1 MTVYDVTPA
10 IVYTLTGV
18 ADYYFNYVVNDE
30 EDLVVVH
37 VALDDTVTTL
47 VYGVDYVVTL
57 LPSGTGTITLGDTSL
72 TGTLSISRSTP
83 RTQEVSW
90 VNNDPLDMVV
100 QENSFDKLTMIMQ
113 DIEASRI
120 GLPPGFPVGVEFP
133 LPESERI
140 LGWSTDGTTLENY
153 PSYGSFQSLA
163 DAAAASAASALSNAS
178 SAAASAIS
186 ASNSATAASTSA
198 SNAAT
203 SESNA
208 ATSEYNAGISAAE
221 ALDSRD
227 QALTAEGNA
236 AIWAQDAANCAQAAA
251 DSVVDAALVTAS
263 NTFEDP
269 DQYFGDSGD
278 LEVNLHFWDNTQAV
292 YSPIEYRAGYGII
305 DGRLTGAWRVG
316 EADGSMYYLLNSGNY
331 VNMLASNTDGIRWI
345 SIRASLDTDLEVSG
359 LIGTI
364 TRAGTYS
371 AALQPIYLDS
381 SFQGVAASAAA
392 ASTTPVVA
400 MNVHTASDYVLLY
413 GKARN
418 DLWSL
423 TPGLVYLST
432 TTGGIT
438 QTPPSGSGQVVQV
451 IGVAIAA
458 NQILFNPQQTLI
470 VLV

>member
-57 LPSGTGTITLGDTSL
+57 LPSGTGTVTLGDTTL
-72 TGTLSISRSTP
+72 TGTLSITRNTP

-120 GLPPGFPVGVEFP
+120 GLPPGFPTGVEFP
-133 LPESERI
+133 LPESERV
-140 LGWSTDGTTLENY
+140 LGWSTDGTTLQNY

-163 DAAAASAASALSNAS
+163 DSAAASAASALSNAS

-208 ATSEYNAGISAAE
+208 ATSEYNADISAAE

-236 AIWAQDAANCAQAAA
+236 AIWAQDAANCAAAA
-251 DSVVDAALVTAS
+251 EEAVGILTVT
-263 NTFEDP
+263 
-269 DQYFGDSGD
+269 
-278 LEVNLHFWDNTQAV
+278 
-292 YSPIEYRAGYGII
+292 
-305 DGRLTGAWRVG
+305 
-316 EADGSMYYLLNSGNY
+316 
-331 VNMLASNTDGIRWI
+331 
-345 SIRASLDTDLEVSG
+345 LDTDLTVTG
-359 LIGTI
+359 LLGEI
-364 TRAGTYS
+364 TRSGDYS

-381 SFQGVAASAAA
+381 SFEGVAASAAA
-392 ASTTPVVA
+392 STTVPVIA
-400 MNVHTASDYVLLY
+400 MNVATDSDSVLMF

-418 DLWSL
+418 DSWSL
-423 TPGLVYLST
+423 SPGLVYLST
-432 TTGGIT
+432 TTGGIV
-438 QTPPSGSGQVVQV
+438 QTPPSGSGEVVQV
-451 IGVAIAA
+451 IGYALAS
-458 NQILFNPQQTLI
+458 NILFFNPQQTLI
-470 VLV
+470 VLT